1 MHRSGLGV
9 TAVIRDPGAA
19 PEAERLATELRS
31 TIEELLRARRTIDL
45 QRGELER
52 SATVDPLTGVASRG
66 AILERLRL
74 EVAQARR
81 YRHPLAVVLLDID
94 DFGTINRL
102 HGIGGGDAVLREV
115 ALRIRLRVREADA
128 LGRAGSDGFLATL
141 PHTDEAGAATFADAL
156 RHRLALRPIAIGDS
170 ALSVTV
176 SIGVATMRP
185 GEDLDVDGLLARVQE
200 ALDSARSTGG
210 DRIAL
215 DRLHGL
221 ARLADPH
228 DSDPS
233 GDVDG
238 LGS

>member
-1 MHRSGLGV
+1 
-9 TAVIRDPGAA
+9 
-19 PEAERLATELRS
+19 
-31 TIEELLRARRTIDL
+31 
-45 QRGELER
+45 
-52 SATVDPLTGVASRG
+52 
-66 AILERLRL
+66 
-74 EVAQARR
+74 
-81 YRHPLAVVLLDID
+81 VLLDID